1 MSNINKTGYTLVSNV
16 PQNVMIPF
24 DASRRSYVL
33 SQEVDLTDGA
43 MTLNDVYQ
51 ILAIPDDTKVSEVHI
66 QLLTKPVGTAMSV
79 TFGDGGSTA
88 GWQGTWDLIAAT
100 AGDWKHSAIGTDA
113 RMATADNGYFYGTA
127 DTIDMVNTAITAIT
141 AGPKFKVY
149 AVCMDLN

>member
-1 MSNINKTGYTLVSNV
+1 MSNINKTGCTLASNV
-16 PQNVMIPF
+16 PQGPMIPH
-24 DASRRSYVL
+24 DAFTKSYVL
-33 SQEVDLTDGA
+33 SSTIDLTGGA

-51 ILAIPDDTKVSEVHI
+51 LLAIPDDTKVSEVHI

-88 GWQGTWDLIAAT
+88 GWQNTWDLIAAT

-113 RMATADNGYFYGTA
+113 RMATADNGYFYATA

-141 AGPKFKVY
+141 AGPKFKIF
-149 AVCMDLN
+149 AVCMDMN